1 MASNDRPRILCVDDE
16 PNVLDGLARTLRTHY
31 LVETAT
37 EGKIALDMLKSAEPF
52 AVVMSDQRMPQM
64 TGTQFLAQSRVVAPN
79 SVRVLLTGQADMESA
94 MDAVNEGNIFRF
106 LTKPCPTD
114 VLLAA
119 LEACCDQYRLVSSEK
134 VLLEQTLHGSIK
146 ALVDI
151 LALVNPLAFGRAT
164 RVRKTVEQ
172 LMTHFQIRERW
183 PVEVAAMLSQIG
195 CVTLPP
201 ETLDKLYK
209 ATALNRG
216 EQLMVDRMPA
226 VVEKCLANIPR
237 IESVREILRQSSLQF
252 VQAKYRSAAAPAGDM
267 PWGARALR
275 IALDFDLLEAGGN
288 PAEQPMAVMRGREGW
303 YDPQILEALSTM
315 RGDSQEKT
323 LMLERMVKDIT
334 VGMTFGEDLKSGKGL
349 LLIARGQE
357 VTPALLERMRNF
369 SAELAIREPVRML
382 LPNPALASKDTPPGA
397 KDPAAALSHA

>member
-1 MASNDRPRILCVDDE
+1 MANSDRPRILCLDDE

-31 LVETAT
+31 VVETAT
-37 EGKIALDMLKSAEPF
+37 EGKVALEFLKSSEPF

-64 TGTQFLAQSRVVAPN
+64 TGTQFLAQARTLAPN

-119 LEACCDQYRLVSSEK
+119 LEACCDQYRLISSEK

-195 CVTLPP
+195 CVTLPA

-209 ATALNRG
+209 GVALNRG
-216 EQLMVDRMPA
+216 EKSMVDRMPA
-226 VVEKCLANIPR
+226 VVEKCLSNIPR

-252 VQAKYRSAAAPAGDM
+252 VQAKYRSVAAPAGDM

-382 LPNPALASKDTPPGA
+382 LPNPALAAKDAVPAA
-397 KDPAAALSHA
+397 KDPAPVVSHA

>member
-1 MASNDRPRILCVDDE
+1 MPNNDRPRILCVDDE
-16 PNVLDGLARTLRTHY
+16 PNVLEGLARTLRTHY
-31 LVETAT
+31 VVETAT
-37 EGKIALDMLKSAEPF
+37 EGKVALDMLKSAEPF
-52 AVVMSDQRMPQM
+52 AVIMSDQRMPRM
-64 TGTQFLAQSRVVAPN
+64 TGTQFLALARAAAPN

-114 VLLAA
+114 ILLAA
-119 LEACCDQYRLVSSEK
+119 LEACCSQYLLIASEK

-195 CVTLPP
+195 CVILPA

-209 ATALNRG
+209 GVALNRG
-216 EQLMVDRMPA
+216 EQSMVDRMPA
-226 VVEKCLANIPR
+226 VVEKCLVNIPR

-252 VQAKYRSAAAPAGDM
+252 VQAKYRSATAPAGDM

-275 IALDFDLLEAGGN
+275 IALDFDLLEAGGS

-303 YDPQILEALSTM
+303 YDPQILEALAAM

-323 LMLERMVKDIT
+323 LIFERMVKDVT

-382 LPNPALASKDTPPGA
+382 LPNPALGA
-397 KDPAAALSHA
+397 KDPTAVAKDPVPAVSHA